1 MTLDLRQNFVSTKY
15 LENQLIDFTKFYMCI
30 RRQHVGWNLY
40 LSFMAHWLQRYVLEL
55 YRGSY
60 MSAHVLLNLLN
71 ELGKR
76 DKMRG
81 LPSILSLFCN
91 EFNKFNNTRARML
104 DSFYHMIKSHFC

>member
-1 MTLDLRQNFVSTKY
+1 MFFLILGGNYQHNVMVITKITTLYSKNNKQK
-15 LENQLIDFTKFYMCI
+15 QL
-30 RRQHVGWNLY
+30 
-40 LSFMAHWLQRYVLEL
+40 L

-81 LPSILSLFCN
+81 LPSILSLFRN

-104 DSFYHMIKSHFC
+104 DSIYHMTLRLL

>member
-1 MTLDLRQNFVSTKY
+1 MYHRRWLTK
-15 LENQLIDFTKFYMCI
+15 
-30 RRQHVGWNLY
+30 
-40 LSFMAHWLQRYVLEL
+40 AEL

-81 LPSILSLFCN
+81 LPSILSLFRN

-104 DSFYHMIKSHFC
+104 DSIYHMTNILEQKRYNFVIMYVVMDVITFPVNL